1 MHIEVDQS
9 GKVELLSVDTII
21 ACSNEKQYS
30 IKIPK
35 KLKQEIYYNYKNK
48 IKQLKYK
55 LFCIGV
61 YYCLERF
68 LTKSELIII
77 DDEYHG
83 KNNLVKSVLLSYIR
97 KKYFNFDN
105 KIINFGNI
113 GKKSNAHHVAIE
125 TFRGEHKPNEI
136 LTEKQIWR
144 LLK

>member
-9 GKVELLSVDTII
+9 GKVELLSVDTVI
-21 ACSNEKQYS
+21 ACSNDRQYS

-35 KLKQEIYYNYKNK
+35 KIKQEIYYNYKNK
-48 IKQLKYK
+48 IKQIKYK

-61 YYCLERF
+61 YYCIERF
-68 LTKSELIII
+68 LRKLELIII

-83 KNNLVKSVLLSYIR
+83 RNNIVKSILISYIKENYR
-97 KKYFNFDN
+97 DFDEKMIRFSQITKN
-105 KIINFGNI
+105 
-113 GKKSNAHHVAIE
+113 SNAHHVAIE
-125 TFRGEHKPNEI
+125 TFRGEHKPNEV